1 MKKRLFTVLQT
12 CHNEEE
18 VKSKFAK
25 YFGLPMVTHKCRID
39 LYTEQALYEFK
50 YDKDFNKVKSRA
62 KVIAQTLYYIRILKL
77 GKSYDQVPSV
87 IVIAC
92 KTNGFIV
99 NTTSFHDFYNASVKY
114 DWDRSPS
121 QPDPVLVDALTA
133 SKQISDIHVY
143 DFSNEQE
150 ENLFVDQIYALAQ
163 KKLLC
168 TDKKEINESN
178 FEEVFA
184 YWNQLFE
191 KYVENGHKSSEY
203 FISDIESGR
212 SQIIGDTEV
221 LFRLGD
227 GTVSKSVLMSEYL
240 RFWDMYDK
248 VDNPN
253 TIKSIRH
260 KIDRLSKDFNRRFT
274 GEFYTPIDF
283 ASKAYEY
290 IERTVGKEKFKKGNW
305 RIWDMAAGTG
315 NLEYLLPSQIM
326 DHCYISTLVEDEAN
340 YCKRIFPTATVFQ
353 YDYLKDD
360 AHLIENP
367 NMKALFTPHKMPQ
380 NLYDD
385 LHNPEISWIIFI
397 NPPFATANKASKKTG
412 KDSKT
417 NVSMTPIQ
425 QLMTNADYGE
435 TSRELFSQ
443 FLYRISIE
451 FKGKRAYLGMF
462 SKIKYLNATNDQ
474 KMRDGFFQYK
484 FERGFIFPSK
494 AFVGTQGNFPV
505 GFLVWDLSEKKH
517 LSKQQITLDVYNL
530 DCEKIGLKTIPIKN
544 KEEFLNNWFERPKC
558 SLVFP
563 PFKSGWTLGKDNT
576 DKRDRI
582 ARDFICSVMSCGS
595 DMQHQNQTA
604 IFSGPQTS
612 AGSFSVTPPIFEHSM
627 VLHAVR
633 LLPTHYWHND
643 RDQFYRPN
651 TDKLSQDLIADCVIW
666 SAFASSNNTVAL
678 KDIEYKG
685 KIYQIHNEMFPFLLS
700 ETRNWNCGLK
710 DITAQMLAQNED
722 RFLAKWISEHDISP
736 EAQAVL
742 DIAKQLYMTVYAN
755 LNKIRWPDYKIS
767 LWDIGWYQIKKA
779 AKDIQETE
787 PILKELK
794 ENSQILANK
803 ILPQI
808 TALGFLPPDIEY
820 I

>member
-1 MKKRLFTVLQT
+1 MKKRLYTILQT
-12 CHNEEE
+12 CHDEEE

-50 YDKDFNKVKSRA
+50 HDKDFNNVKSRA
-62 KVIAQTLYYIRILKL
+62 KVVAQTLYYIRDLKFGTL
-77 GKSYDQVPSV
+77 TDLVPST

-92 KTNGFIV
+92 KNSGFIV
-99 NTTSFHDFYNASVKY
+99 NTSSFHHFYNADMKY
-114 DWDRSPS
+114 DWDRAASK
-121 QPDPVLVDALTA
+121 PDPVLVDSLKA
-133 SKQISDIHVY
+133 SDLILDIHVY
-143 DFSNEQE
+143 DFSIEQE
-150 ENLFVDQIYALAQ
+150 ENLFIDQIYALAQ

-178 FEEVFA
+178 FEDVFT

-227 GTVSKSVLMSEYL
+227 GTVSKSVPMSEYM
-240 RFWDMYDK
+240 RFWNIYER

-253 TIKSIRH
+253 IIKSIRH

-274 GEFYTPIDF
+274 GEFYTPIEF
-283 ASKAYEY
+283 AAKAYEY
-290 IERTVGKEKFKKGNW
+290 IERTVGREKFMKGDW

-367 NMKALFTPHKMPQ
+367 HMKALFTPHKMPQ

-397 NPPFATANKASKKTG
+397 NPPFATANKSSGNTG
-412 KDSKT
+412 KKSKDE
-417 NVSMTPIQ
+417 VSMTAIQ
-425 QLMTNADYGE
+425 KLMTAANLGE
-435 TSRELFSQ
+435 TSRELFAQ
-443 FLYRISIE
+443 FLYRISVE
-451 FKGKRAYLGMF
+451 FSGKTAYLGMF
-462 SKIKYLNATNDQ
+462 STIKYLNSNNDQ
-474 KMRDGFFQYK
+474 KMRDCFFRYK
-484 FERGFIFPSK
+484 FERGFIFSSQ
-494 AFVGTQGNFPV
+494 AFEGTKGEFPV
-505 GFLVWDLSEKKH
+505 GFLVWNLACNQS
-517 LSKQQITLDVYNL
+517 LTNQTITLDVYNSE
-530 DCEKIGLKTIPIKN
+530 CEKIGIKAIPIRDRKF
-544 KEEFLNNWFERPKC
+544 FLNKWFKRAKGTRI
-558 SLVFP
+558 SP
-563 PFKSGWTLGKDNT
+563 PFKSGFTISTHNT
-576 DKRDRI
+576 DTRDKI
-582 ARDFICSVMSCGS
+582 SDDFLCSVMSCGN
-595 DMQHQNQTA
+595 DMQHQKNTA
-604 IFSGPQTS
+604 ILSGPYCS
-612 AGSFSVTPPIFEHSM
+612 AGGFSVTPNNFERSM
-627 VLHAVR
+627 MLHTVR
-633 LLPTHYWHND
+633 LLPKHEWFND
-643 RDQFYRPN
+643 RDQFFIPN
-651 TDKLSQDLIADCVIW
+651 TNAIAQELISDCVIW

-678 KDIEYKG
+678 KDVEYKG
-685 KIYQIHNEMFPFLLS
+685 KVYQIHNEMFPFLLS
-700 ETRNWNCGLK
+700 ETRTWKCGFK

-742 DIAKQLYMTVYAN
+742 DTAKKLYITVYEN
-755 LNKIRWPDYKIS
+755 LNKISWLDYKIS

-779 AKDIQETE
+779 AKDIPETE
-787 PILKELK
+787 QIMKELK

-808 TALGFLPPDIEY
+808 SELGFLPPDIEY